1 MVAVL
6 EWADCIRAQEDVRLV
21 YADHFCNFCGRY
33 RGLWHSPSGQRIDW
47 NRVVDGKDL
56 TQGDLYMP
64 TEKYDVNT
72 VVFDL
77 GGVLVDWNPRHLFR
91 KLFDGDEA
99 AMEAFLSEVCNSA
112 WNEKQDRGRSW
123 SQAIDEAITQYPA
136 HAHHIR
142 AYRERW
148 DEMLSGALE
157 ETVEILN
164 DLHHSG
170 VRLLALTNWSAET
183 FHIAEQRF
191 GFLEK
196 FEGIL
201 VSGREGMMKPEP
213 EIFQLLIHRYDLA
226 PSRTLFI
233 DDVQANVDAA
243 VEQGLLALQFTSALQ
258 LRNDLRKI
266 GLPMAATGK

>member
-1 MVAVL
+1 MTGWQGSRIDRLPSCSRRTPSAR
-6 EWADCIRAQEDVRLV
+6 RATLPHSAAAQVV
-21 YADHFCNFCGRY
+21 S
-33 RGLWHSPSGQRIDW
+33 GLWHL
-47 NRVVDGKDL
+47 VVDAKYL
-56 TQGDLYMP
+56 MQGNLFMP
-64 TEKYDVNT
+64 SEKYDVNT

-91 KLFDGDEA
+91 KLLDGDEA
-99 AMEAFLSEVCNSA
+99 AMETFLKEICNSA
-112 WNEKQDRGRSW
+112 WNEKQDRGRPW
-123 SQAIDEAITQYPA
+123 SEAIDEAIAQYPL

-148 DEMLSGALE
+148 DEMLGGALE
-157 ETVEILN
+157 ETVEVLN
-164 DLHHSG
+164 ELHHSG
-170 VRLLALTNWSAET
+170 VRILALTNWSAET

-201 VSGREGMMKPEP
+201 VSGRERMMKPEP
-213 EIFQLLIHRYDLA
+213 EIFQLLISRYDLT

-258 LRNDLRKI
+258 LRNELREI
-266 GLPMAATGK
+266 GLPIAVAGK